1 MDDYSR
7 YPALS
12 PLARQAGFLGVL
24 PFVAALVGVLSGST
38 ELRMLGERL
47 ALGWGAAIL
56 AFVAAVHW
64 GLALA
69 GRWRWSLGV
78 VVSST
83 LPSLIGAIAV
93 MIGGSR
99 GTSVLVVGFGF
110 FWLYEH
116 RRHGEELPQDY
127 VQLRRVL
134 SLTVCILLA
143 LITIG
148 LGESS

>member
-1 MDDYSR
+1 MDDTSR
-7 YPALS
+7 FPALS
-12 PLARQAGFLGVL
+12 PLARQAGYLGVL
-24 PFVAALVGVLSGST
+24 PFVAALAAVLSGDAD
-38 ELRMLGERL
+38 LRVIGERL
-47 ALGWGAAIL
+47 ALGWGTAIL

-78 VVSST
+78 VISST
-83 LPSLIGAIAV
+83 LPSLIGALAV
-93 MIGGSR
+93 VLGGSR
-99 GTSVLVVGFGF
+99 GTALLLVGFGF
-110 FWLYEH
+110 FWLHEH
-116 RRHGEELPQDY
+116 RRLGEELPQDY
-127 VQLRRVL
+127 LQLRRVL

>member
-1 MDDYSR
+1 MDDTSR
-7 YPALS
+7 FPALS
-12 PLARQAGFLGVL
+12 PLARQAGYLGVL
-24 PFVAALVGVLSGST
+24 PFVAALAAVLSGDAD
-38 ELRMLGERL
+38 LRVIGERL

-69 GRWRWSLGV
+69 DRRRWSVAV

-83 LPSLIGAIAV
+83 LPSLVGALAV
-93 MIGGSR
+93 VLGGSR
-99 GTSVLVVGFGF
+99 GTALLVVGFGF

-116 RRHGEELPQDY
+116 RRQGDELPPDY
-127 VQLRRVL
+127 LQLRRAL

-148 LGESS
+148 LGETA